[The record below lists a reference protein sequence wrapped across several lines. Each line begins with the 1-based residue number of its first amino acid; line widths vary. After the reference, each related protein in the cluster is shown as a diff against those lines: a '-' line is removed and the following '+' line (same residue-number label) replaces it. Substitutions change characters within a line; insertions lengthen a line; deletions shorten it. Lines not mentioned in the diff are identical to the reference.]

1 MAKRKD
7 AEDWLEWAQA
17 KYDAAQ
23 ERFAWSDRS
32 DSPTLDSYSTLISL
46 IESENAKLRHEIF
59 DKHMELPLG
68 ADGVPIRLGDLVW
81 YVGPDHEITN
91 DDPQQVVGLVTVFA
105 ADGIYVMTRDY
116 TDKAIRPEL
125 LTHKAPE
132 PPDSWEK
139 LLGDLDR
146 ARNEGHGD
154 GECLYAD
161 CASGNCGDCRFDS
174 RQLEPQDCCIDHIFG
189 DIARRIRALREVR

>member
-1 MAKRKD
+1 MVRTAC
-7 AEDWLEWAQA
+7 
-17 KYDAAQ
+17 
-23 ERFAWSDRS
+23 RFAWE
-32 DSPTLDSYSTLISL
+32 TWC
-46 IESENAKLRHEIF
+46 
-59 DKHMELPLG
+59 
-68 ADGVPIRLGDLVW
+68 V
-81 YVGPDHEITN
+81 
-91 DDPQQVVGLVTVFA
+91 
-105 ADGIYVMTRDY
+105 YVMTRDC

-189 DIARRIRALREVR
+189 GIARRIRALREVR

>member
-1 MAKRKD
+1 MELKTAIDNVK
-7 AEDWLEWAQA
+7 QA
-17 KYDAAQ
+17 KVLLSDANNIMSANVS
-23 ERFAWSDRS
+23 R
-32 DSPTLDSYSTLISL
+32 LKN

-59 DKHMELPLG
+59 DKHMELPLD

-81 YVGPDHEITN
+81 YVGTDHEITN

-116 TDKAIRPEL
+116 AYKAIRPKL

-132 PPDSWEK
+132 PPDSWDK

-146 ARNEGHGD
+146 AANGMTD
-154 GECLYAD
+154 GAECRYAD
-161 CASGNCGDCRFDS
+161 NAGRTCKTCKFDES
-174 RQLEPQDCCIDHIFG
+174 TECTGYIFA
-189 DIARRIRALREVR
+189 DIADRIRTLKGKEQ

>member
-1 MAKRKD
+1 MELKTAIDNVK
-7 AEDWLEWAQA
+7 QA
-17 KYDAAQ
+17 KVLLSDANNIMSANVSQ
-23 ERFAWSDRS
+23 
-32 DSPTLDSYSTLISL
+32 LKN

-91 DDPQQVVGLVTVFA
+91 DDPQQVVGLVSVFA

-132 PPDSWEK
+132 PPDSWTGRETK
-139 LLGDLDR
+139 DT
-146 ARNEGHGD
+146 AT
-154 GECLYAD
+154 
-161 CASGNCGDCRFDS
+161 GNAFTRTA
-174 RQLEPQDCCIDHIFG
+174 LAATAA
-189 DIARRIRALREVR
+189 IAGSIPGS

>member
-1 MAKRKD
+1 MELKTAIDNVK
-7 AEDWLEWAQA
+7 QA
-17 KYDAAQ
+17 KVLLSDANNIMSANVS
-23 ERFAWSDRS
+23 R
-32 DSPTLDSYSTLISL
+32 LKN

-68 ADGVPIRLGDLVW
+68 ADGVPIRLGDWVW
-81 YVGPDHEITN
+81 YVGTDHEITN

-116 TDKAIRPEL
+116 PDKATRPKM
-125 LTHKAPE
+125 LTHKRPE

-189 DIARRIRALREVR
+189 DIADRIRTLREVR

>member
-1 MAKRKD
+1 MELKTAIDNVK
-7 AEDWLEWAQA
+7 QA
-17 KYDAAQ
+17 KVLLSDANNIMSANVSQ
-23 ERFAWSDRS
+23 
-32 DSPTLDSYSTLISL
+32 LKN

>member
-1 MAKRKD
+1 MELKTAIDNVK
-7 AEDWLEWAQA
+7 QA
-17 KYDAAQ
+17 KVLLSDANNIMSANVS
-23 ERFAWSDRS
+23 R
-32 DSPTLDSYSTLISL
+32 LKN

-59 DKHMELPLG
+59 DKHMELPLD

-81 YVGPDHEITN
+81 YVGTDHEITN

-116 TDKAIRPEL
+116 TDKAIRPKL

-139 LLGDLDR
+139 LEEDAMKTTCNYALAPRDEDGLTTC
-146 ARNEGHGD
+146 EG
-154 GECLYAD
+154 
-161 CASGNCGDCRFDS
+161 CRFQKNES
-174 RQLEPQDCCIDHIFG
+174 CHHEMTIDVLK
-189 DIARRIRALREVR
+189 RAKRLAGIEEQEGK

>member
-1 MAKRKD
+1 MELKTAIDNVK
-7 AEDWLEWAQA
+7 QA
-17 KYDAAQ
+17 KVLLSDANNIMSANVSQ
-23 ERFAWSDRS
+23 
-32 DSPTLDSYSTLISL
+32 LKN

-116 TDKAIRPEL
+116 ADKAIRPKL
-125 LTHKAPE
+125 LTHKPPE

-139 LLGDLDR
+139 LKEDAMKGSCTYFGKIKDINTVCSRCPHGKKSGIDCWQNMNLDLVRR
-146 ARNEGHGD
+146 AKRLAGVE
-154 GECLYAD
+154 EQE
-161 CASGNCGDCRFDS
+161 ASDD
-174 RQLEPQDCCIDHIFG
+174 
-189 DIARRIRALREVR
+189 